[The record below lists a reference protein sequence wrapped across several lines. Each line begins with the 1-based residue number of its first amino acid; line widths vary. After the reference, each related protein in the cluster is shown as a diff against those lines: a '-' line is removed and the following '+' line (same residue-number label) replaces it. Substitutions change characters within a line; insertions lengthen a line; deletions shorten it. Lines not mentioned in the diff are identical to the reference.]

1 MRNSAACWPP
11 SRPFSTENSERG
23 GENHMDERFQ
33 GLGFYPAD
41 ILLPRDCDLTK
52 WAVVACD
59 QYTSQ
64 PEYWQRVEFF
74 VGNSPSALHLIL
86 PESSLEGPSVETDIL
101 DINNTMSR
109 YLREGRLRTLEHA
122 MIYVERTLGS
132 GRVRRGVVGMV
143 DLEQYDYEPGA
154 GTLIRA
160 TEGTVLS
167 RIPPRVAV
175 RKNAPIELP
184 HAMVLADD
192 PGRTV
197 IEPLAALRD
206 RLEPVY
212 DFELMEHSGHLRGWL
227 LGEAEQ
233 TAVAAALRALSDPAA
248 FNARYGTQDKPVL
261 LYAVGDGNHSL
272 ATAKAC
278 YERQKT
284 LVPEDQWAALPARY
298 ALAELVNLHDGS
310 LEFEP
315 IHRVLFGVDP
325 RALLAGL
332 TAAFPGA
339 YGGMGEGHVLRYV
352 WEGGSGAVTV
362 PRPAHQ
368 LPVGTL
374 QAFLDGW
381 LESHPGRIDYI
392 HGADVV
398 RELAARP
405 GNLGFLLPA
414 MAKKELF
421 PTVIHDGVLPR
432 KTFSMGEA
440 QDKRFYL
447 EGRKIR

>member
-1 MRNSAACWPP
+1 
-11 SRPFSTENSERG
+11 
-23 GENHMDERFQ
+23 MDERFQ

-52 WAVVACD
+52 WVVVACD

-74 VGNSPSALHLIL
+74 VGNAPSALHLIL

-109 YLREGRLRTLEHA
+109 YLREGRFRTLEHA
-122 MIYVERTLGS
+122 MIYVERTLES

-154 GTLIRA
+154 DTLIRA

-197 IEPLAALRD
+197 IEPLTALRD

-233 TAVAAALRALSDPAA
+233 GAVAAALRALSDPAA
-248 FNARYGTQDKPVL
+248 FHARYGTKDKPVM
-261 LYAVGDGNHSL
+261 LYAMGDGNHSL

-284 LVPEDQWAALPARY
+284 LVPEDRRAALPARY
-298 ALAELVNLHDGS
+298 ALVELVNLHDDS

-325 RALLAGL
+325 GALLADL

-339 YGGMGEGHVLRYV
+339 YAGTGEGHVLRYV

-362 PRPAHQ
+362 PQPAHQ

-381 LESHPGRIDYI
+381 LESHPGRLDYI

-414 MAKKELF
+414 MAKEELF